1 MNSFKFLKLVLE
13 EEMSKKL
20 ILLVEDDKTIR
31 KFISTALLTQDYD
44 VKEAITGK
52 EGISIA
58 VSYSPDVVLLDL
70 GLEDMDGIEVIKAI
84 RQFSNI
90 PIIVVSARE
99 QDRDKVEV
107 FDAGADDYL
116 TKPFSIVE
124 LLARVRVAFRHSQV
138 EAQQKDDVKSTFEVD
153 KLLIDFDKRKVIVDD
168 VEVHLTPIEYNI
180 LSLLAKH
187 HGKVLTHNFIIKEI
201 WGSVIGNETKS
212 LRVFMATLRRKIEK
226 QPANPRYIIT
236 EVGVGYRLNDE

>member
-1 MNSFKFLKLVLE
+1 
-13 EEMSKKL
+13 MSKKL
-20 ILLVEDDKTIR
+20 ILLVEDDNTIR
-31 KFISTALLTQDYD
+31 KFISNALLTQDYY

>member
-1 MNSFKFLKLVLE
+1 
-13 EEMSKKL
+13 MSKKL

-107 FDAGADDYL
+107 FNAGADDYL

>member
-1 MNSFKFLKLVLE
+1 
-13 EEMSKKL
+13 MSKKL

-44 VKEAITGK
+44 VKETITGK

-168 VEVHLTPIEYNI
+168 IEVHLTPIEYNI

>member
-1 MNSFKFLKLVLE
+1 
-13 EEMSKKL
+13 MSKKL

-187 HGKVLTHNFIIKEI
+187 HGKVPPHNFIIKEI

>member
-1 MNSFKFLKLVLE
+1 
-13 EEMSKKL
+13 MSKKL

-236 EVGVGYRLNDE
+236 EVGVGYR

>member
-1 MNSFKFLKLVLE
+1 
-13 EEMSKKL
+13 MSKKL

-138 EAQQKDDVKSTFEVD
+138 EVQQKDDVKSTFEVD

-168 VEVHLTPIEYNI
+168 IEVHLTPIEYNI

-236 EVGVGYRLNDE
+236 EVLRILQ

>member
-1 MNSFKFLKLVLE
+1 LE

-180 LSLLAKH
+180 LSLLAKY

>member
-1 MNSFKFLKLVLE
+1 ME

-138 EAQQKDDVKSTFEVD
+138 EAQQKDDVKSMFEVD

>member
-1 MNSFKFLKLVLE
+1 
-13 EEMSKKL
+13 MSKKL

-212 LRVFMATLRRKIEK
+212 LRVFMATLRRKVEK

>member
-1 MNSFKFLKLVLE
+1 
-13 EEMSKKL
+13 
-20 ILLVEDDKTIR
+20 
-31 KFISTALLTQDYD
+31 
-44 VKEAITGK
+44 
-52 EGISIA
+52 ISIA

-168 VEVHLTPIEYNI
+168 IEVHLTPIEYNI

>member
-1 MNSFKFLKLVLE
+1 
-13 EEMSKKL
+13 MSKKL

-168 VEVHLTPIEYNI
+168 IEVHLTPIEYNI

-212 LRVFMATLRRKIEK
+212 LRIFMATLRRKIEK

>member
-1 MNSFKFLKLVLE
+1 
-13 EEMSKKL
+13 MSKKL

-236 EVGVGYRLNDE
+236 EVGVGYLSLIHI

>member
-1 MNSFKFLKLVLE
+1 
-13 EEMSKKL
+13 MSKKL

-58 VSYSPDVVLLDL
+58 VSHSPDVVLLDL

-116 TKPFSIVE
+116 TKPFSIIE

-138 EAQQKDDVKSTFEVD
+138 EVQQKDDVKSTFEVD

-201 WGSVIGNETKS
+201 WGSIIGNETKS

-226 QPANPRYIIT
+226 QPADPRYIIT

>member
-1 MNSFKFLKLVLE
+1 
-13 EEMSKKL
+13 MSKKL

-138 EAQQKDDVKSTFEVD
+138 EAQQKDDVKSMFEVD

-187 HGKVLTHNFIIKEI
+187 HGKVFTHNFIIKEI

>member
-1 MNSFKFLKLVLE
+1 
-13 EEMSKKL
+13 MSKKL

-124 LLARVRVAFRHSQV
+124 LLTRVRVAFRHSQV

>member
-1 MNSFKFLKLVLE
+1 
-13 EEMSKKL
+13 MSKKL

-236 EVGVGYRLNDE
+236 EVGVGDRKSVV

>member
-1 MNSFKFLKLVLE
+1 ME

-168 VEVHLTPIEYNI
+168 IEVHLTPIEYNI

>member
-1 MNSFKFLKLVLE
+1 
-13 EEMSKKL
+13 MSKKL

-31 KFISTALLTQDYD
+31 KFISTALTTQDYD

-99 QDRDKVEV
+99 QDREKVEV

-138 EAQQKDDVKSTFEVD
+138 ELQQKEEIRSTFEVGE
-153 KLLIDFDKRKVIVDD
+153 LLIDFDKRKVIVDNN
-168 VEVHLTPIEYNI
+168 EVHLTPIEYNI

-201 WGSVIGNETKS
+201 WGSIIGNETKS

-226 QPANPRYIIT
+226 QPADPRYIIT

>member
-1 MNSFKFLKLVLE
+1 
-13 EEMSKKL
+13 MSKKL

-180 LSLLAKH
+180 LSLLAKY

-236 EVGVGYRLNDE
+236 EVGVGYRLNDEWL

>member
-1 MNSFKFLKLVLE
+1 
-13 EEMSKKL
+13 MSKKL

-58 VSYSPDVVLLDL
+58 VSYSPDIVLLDL

-180 LSLLAKH
+180 LSLLAKY

>member
-1 MNSFKFLKLVLE
+1 
-13 EEMSKKL
+13 MSKKL

-70 GLEDMDGIEVIKAI
+70 GLEDMNGIEVIKAI

>member
-1 MNSFKFLKLVLE
+1 
-13 EEMSKKL
+13 MSKKL

-52 EGISIA
+52 EDISIA

>member
-1 MNSFKFLKLVLE
+1 
-13 EEMSKKL
+13 MSKKL

-58 VSYSPDVVLLDL
+58 VSYYPDVVLLDL

>member
-1 MNSFKFLKLVLE
+1 
-13 EEMSKKL
+13 MSKKL

-138 EAQQKDDVKSTFEVD
+138 EVQQKDDVKSTFEVD

>member
-1 MNSFKFLKLVLE
+1 
-13 EEMSKKL
+13 MSKKL

-84 RQFSNI
+84 RQFSKI

-99 QDRDKVEV
+99 QDREKVEV

-138 EAQQKDDVKSTFEVD
+138 ELHQREEVKSTFEVD
-153 KLLIDFDKRKVIVDD
+153 KLLIDFDKRRVIVDD
-168 VEVHLTPIEYNI
+168 NEVHLTPIEYNI

-201 WGSVIGNETKS
+201 WGSIIGNETKS

-226 QPANPRYIIT
+226 QPADPRYIIT

>member
-1 MNSFKFLKLVLE
+1 
-13 EEMSKKL
+13 MSKKL

-168 VEVHLTPIEYNI
+168 VEVHLTPI
-180 LSLLAKH
+180 
-187 HGKVLTHNFIIKEI
+187 
-201 WGSVIGNETKS
+201 
-212 LRVFMATLRRKIEK
+212 
-226 QPANPRYIIT
+226 
-236 EVGVGYRLNDE
+236 

>member
-1 MNSFKFLKLVLE
+1 M
-13 EEMSKKL
+13 
-20 ILLVEDDKTIR
+20 LVEDDKTIR

-138 EAQQKDDVKSTFEVD
+138 EAQQKMM
-153 KLLIDFDKRKVIVDD
+153 LNL
-168 VEVHLTPIEYNI
+168 HL
-180 LSLLAKH
+180 K
-187 HGKVLTHNFIIKEI
+187 
-201 WGSVIGNETKS
+201 
-212 LRVFMATLRRKIEK
+212 
-226 QPANPRYIIT
+226 
-236 EVGVGYRLNDE
+236 

>member
-1 MNSFKFLKLVLE
+1 
-13 EEMSKKL
+13 MSKKL

-226 QPANPRYIIT
+226 QPANPRDRKS
-236 EVGVGYRLNDE
+236 VV

>member
-1 MNSFKFLKLVLE
+1 
-13 EEMSKKL
+13 MSKKL

-58 VSYSPDVVLLDL
+58 VSYSPDVVLLYL

>member
-1 MNSFKFLKLVLE
+1 
-13 EEMSKKL
+13 MSKKL

-138 EAQQKDDVKSTFEVD
+138 EAQQKDDVKSTFEVN

>member
-1 MNSFKFLKLVLE
+1 
-13 EEMSKKL
+13 MSKKL

-168 VEVHLTPIEYNI
+168 VEVHLTPIEYN
-180 LSLLAKH
+180 
-187 HGKVLTHNFIIKEI
+187 
-201 WGSVIGNETKS
+201 
-212 LRVFMATLRRKIEK
+212 
-226 QPANPRYIIT
+226 
-236 EVGVGYRLNDE
+236 

>member
-1 MNSFKFLKLVLE
+1 
-13 EEMSKKL
+13 MSKKL

-153 KLLIDFDKRKVIVDD
+153 KLLIDFYKRKVIVDD
-168 VEVHLTPIEYNI
+168 IEVHLTPIEYNI

>member
-1 MNSFKFLKLVLE
+1 
-13 EEMSKKL
+13 MSKKL

-180 LSLLAKH
+180 LSLLAKY

-226 QPANPRYIIT
+226 QPSNPRYIIT

>member
-1 MNSFKFLKLVLE
+1 
-13 EEMSKKL
+13 MSKKL

-31 KFISTALLTQDYD
+31 KFISTALTTQDYD

-99 QDRDKVEV
+99 QDREKVEV

-138 EAQQKDDVKSTFEVD
+138 ELQQKEEIRSTFEVGE
-153 KLLIDFDKRKVIVDD
+153 LFIDFDKRKVIVDNN
-168 VEVHLTPIEYNI
+168 EVHLTPIEYNI

-201 WGSVIGNETKS
+201 WGSIIGNETKS

-226 QPANPRYIIT
+226 QPADPRYIIT

>member
-1 MNSFKFLKLVLE
+1 
-13 EEMSKKL
+13 MSKKL
-20 ILLVEDDKTIR
+20 ILLVEDDKIIR

>member
-1 MNSFKFLKLVLE
+1 
-13 EEMSKKL
+13 MSKKL

-180 LSLLAKH
+180 LLLLAKH